1 MKRIVALLVA
11 LGLVCGMT
19 LGFAQAAEAKTVIKM
34 AGMKPEGE
42 PETIGMHLFGKYL
55 AELSN
60 GKYEVQVFPN
70 SQLGKEDAYIAA
82 TRKGIIQMC
91 ATGTQTS
98 ALHPA
103 MAMLETPMLF
113 DDLDHARRAMEG
125 KTFDLI
131 NEGFT
136 EKSGLRTMN
145 AFPLGFRHFYTKK
158 PIVTVEDIKGL
169 RMRVPNI
176 PLYTNFAKECG
187 ISGQPMPFAEVPG
200 ALDQGVI
207 DGGDSPLAD
216 IVSLKMYEITP
227 QITLTGH
234 ILVIHSLY
242 INDKFYQS
250 LPAEDKKWFDEAAKR
265 SANDVWVMVKEGD
278 EKAKETI
285 LANKGS
291 INTPSKEFHDYMAE
305 AGKRSW
311 KLFYDTVPNCQAILD
326 SAASYRESK

>member
-1 MKRIVALLVA
+1 MKRRIVLLSALALLGAAVA
-11 LGLVCGMT
+11 PT
-19 LGFAQAAEAKTVIKM
+19 YAADKIIVKI
-34 AGMKPEGE
+34 AGMKPDGE
-42 PETIGMHLFGKYL
+42 PETVGMKLFAKYVMEATKGKYD
-55 AELSN
+55 
-60 GKYEVQVFPN
+60 VRVFPN

-158 PIVTVEDIKGL
+158 PITSVEDLKGL

-187 ISGQPMPFAEVPG
+187 ISGQPMPFAEVTG

-227 QITLTGH
+227 EITLTGH

-265 SANDVWVMVKEGD
+265 SANDVWAMVKEGD

-285 LANKGS
+285 LANKGH

>member
-1 MKRIVALLVA
+1 
-11 LGLVCGMT
+11 
-19 LGFAQAAEAKTVIKM
+19 
-34 AGMKPEGE
+34 
-42 PETIGMHLFGKYL
+42 
-55 AELSN
+55 
-60 GKYEVQVFPN
+60 
-70 SQLGKEDAYIAA
+70 
-82 TRKGIIQMC
+82 
-91 ATGTQTS
+91 
-98 ALHPA
+98 
-103 MAMLETPMLF
+103 
-113 DDLDHARRAMEG
+113 
-125 KTFDLI
+125 
-131 NEGFT
+131 
-136 EKSGLRTMN
+136 
-145 AFPLGFRHFYTKK
+145 
-158 PIVTVEDIKGL
+158 
-169 RMRVPNI
+169 
-176 PLYTNFAKECG
+176 
-187 ISGQPMPFAEVPG
+187 MPFAEVPG

-227 QITLTGH
+227 EITLTGH

-265 SANDVWVMVKEGD
+265 SANDVWAMVKEGD

-285 LANKGS
+285 LANKGH

>member
-1 MKRIVALLVA
+1 MKHVAVQLA
-11 LGLVCGMT
+11 AFGLVCLMA
-19 LGFAQAAEAKTVIKM
+19 LGFMPSAQAETIIKI

-42 PETIGMHLFGKYL
+42 PETVGMHLFGRYL
-55 AELSN
+55 TELSG
-60 GKYEVQVFPN
+60 GKYNVQIFPN

-125 KTFDLI
+125 KTFELI

-136 EKSGLRTMN
+136 QKSGLRTMN

-158 PIVTVEDIKGL
+158 PLKTITDLQGL

-187 ISGQPMPFAEVPG
+187 ISGQPMPFAEVPSS
-200 ALDQGVI
+200 LDQGVI

-216 IVSLKMYEITP
+216 IVSLKMYEIAP
-227 QITLTGH
+227 EITLSGH

-242 INDKFYQS
+242 INEKFYQS
-250 LPAEDKKWFDEAAKR
+250 LPAQDKKWFDEAAKR
-265 SANDVWVMVKEGD
+265 SADDVWAMVKQGD
-278 EKAKETI
+278 EKAKQTI
-285 LANKGS
+285 IAGKGH
-291 INTPSKEFHDYMAE
+291 ITTPSKEFHDYLVE

-326 SAASYRESK
+326 SAASYRDAK

>member
-1 MKRIVALLVA
+1 
-11 LGLVCGMT
+11 
-19 LGFAQAAEAKTVIKM
+19 
-34 AGMKPEGE
+34 
-42 PETIGMHLFGKYL
+42 
-55 AELSN
+55 
-60 GKYEVQVFPN
+60 
-70 SQLGKEDAYIAA
+70 
-82 TRKGIIQMC
+82 
-91 ATGTQTS
+91 
-98 ALHPA
+98 
-103 MAMLETPMLF
+103 MLF
-113 DDLDHARRAMEG
+113 DDMDHARRAMEG

-158 PIVTVEDIKGL
+158 PIVTVEDVKGL

-227 QITLTGH
+227 EITLTGH

-250 LPAEDKKWFDEAAKR
+250 LPDEDKKWFDEAAKR

-285 LANKGS
+285 LANKGH